1 MVAIAKSF
9 NPMFVW
15 RKTIDVFSCKRDN
28 SNILGQRDV
37 ATYLQESS
45 MLFFLEVSSPV
56 AERRSASGEGL
67 GGNLAVYDRS

>member
-28 SNILGQRDV
+28 TNILGQRDV

-45 MLFFLEVSSPV
+45 MLFYLEVSSPV
-56 AERRSASGEGL
+56 
-67 GGNLAVYDRS
+67 GGREEKGKRGGFGW